1 MLLAFMERM
10 NDPAS
15 ALAEPDVGPA
25 ARSADFEAFFRAEH
39 ARLLRAMF
47 VVTGN
52 EQEAEELMQDAFL
65 AVWER
70 WGSVREMESPT
81 GYLYR
86 TAMNRFR
93 SRWRQTARAARRALR
108 PAETRDALS
117 DADERDAVSRALRAA
132 TPRQRAAL
140 VLVEYLGFS
149 SDEAGRVLGV
159 QAVTVRALASQ
170 GRAAMKKELE
180 AHDG

>member
-10 NDPAS
+10 NDPVS
-15 ALAEPDVGPA
+15 ALAEPNVGSA
-25 ARSADFEAFFRAEH
+25 VRSADFEAFFRVEH

-47 VVTGN
+47 VLTGN
-52 EQEAEELMQDAFL
+52 QQEAEELMQDAFL

-70 WGSVREMESPT
+70 WDSVREMDNPI

-93 SRWRQTARAARRALR
+93 GRWRHAARAARRTFR
-108 PAETRDALS
+108 PRETRDMLAE
-117 DADERDAVSRALRAA
+117 ADDRDVVWRALRVA

-149 SDEAGRVLGV
+149 SEEAGRILGV

-180 AHDG
+180 ADDV

>member
-1 MLLAFMERM
+1 MLGAFMDRM

-15 ALAEPDVGPA
+15 ALAEPDVGSE
-25 ARSADFEAFFRAEH
+25 RSTDFEGFFRAEH
-39 ARLLRAMF
+39 ERLLRAMF

-52 EQEAEELMQDAFL
+52 QQEAEELMQDAFL

-70 WGSVREMESPT
+70 WDSVREMESPT

-93 SRWRQTARAARRALR
+93 SRWRNAARAARRTFR
-108 PAETRDALS
+108 STESRDALAE
-117 DADERDAVSRALRAA
+117 ADERDAVSRALRAA

-149 SDEAGRVLGV
+149 SEEAGRVLGV
-159 QAVTVRALASQ
+159 QATTVRALASQ

-180 AHDG
+180 AHDE